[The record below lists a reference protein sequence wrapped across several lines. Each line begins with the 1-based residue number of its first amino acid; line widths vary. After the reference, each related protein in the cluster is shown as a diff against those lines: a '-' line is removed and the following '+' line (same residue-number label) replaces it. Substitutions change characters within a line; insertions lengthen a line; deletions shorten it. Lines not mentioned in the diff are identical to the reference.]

1 MTAKIDTDQHV
12 DIHSIVPLP
21 GNPRRGDVDAV
32 ARSLRRFGQAKPIVV
47 SRETREVIAG
57 NHTHAAALQLGWER
71 IWVAW
76 FDGTPEEA
84 RAYAAA
90 DNRTHDLGS
99 YDDAALAALLSSVA
113 AVGDAELLAATS
125 YDDADIAALLAGG
138 APGSADY
145 LEVPDTDNYVE
156 QYGVTV
162 LCSDASEQE
171 RIFDRLSAEGLNV
184 RVVTV

>member
-1 MTAKIDTDQHV
+1 MPPRIAKDQM
-12 DIHSIVPLP
+12 VPVASVKLLP

-32 ARSLRRFGQAKPIVV
+32 ANSIQRFGQAKPIVV
-47 SRETREVIAG
+47 SRDTREVIAG
-57 NHTHAAALQLGWER
+57 NHTLLAMQQLGLDKV
-71 IWVAW
+71 WVAW

-84 RAYAAA
+84 RAFAAA

-99 YDDAALAALLSSVA
+99 YDDDALLALLTSITDT
-113 AVGDAELLAATS
+113 GDADLLAATG
-125 YDDADIAALLAGG
+125 YDEADIAALALQG

-145 LEVPDTDNYVE
+145 LTAGDDEYTE

-162 LCSDASEQE
+162 LCADAAEQE
-171 RIFDRLSAEGLNV
+171 RIYNELSGRGLNV